1 MTRRPQNHKQ
11 HYADDIPVE
20 ELLDEVSAYERKA
33 LPKNTKRAYAADWA
47 DFLAWCVKKRLAALP
62 AKPDTVAMYLTT
74 RARTHKVSSLSRR
87 LTVIGKLHKAQG
99 QPNPVT
105 DERVKRVWR
114 GIMRDKGEAQTR
126 KKPALVKDLRKM
138 MAVLPEGL
146 AGVRDRAILLFGFA
160 GAMRRS
166 EIVALNWGDLELTDD
181 GFAVQIRRGKT
192 DQTGKGRRIG
202 IPYGSY
208 PETCPV
214 KAMLAW
220 IEAAEIERGPLFR
233 KVNRHGHLEG
243 TRLSDQSVAFIVKR
257 SMKAAGVSPANFAG
271 HSLRAGLATAAA
283 MAGADERTIQEQTGH
298 KSLKV
303 LRTYIR
309 EGSLFRNNAA
319 KKAGL

>member
-1 MTRRPQNHKQ
+1 MTRRTQRDHRQ
-11 HYADDIPVE
+11 LGEDVSVE
-20 ELLDEVSAYERKA
+20 DLLDEMADYERKA
-33 LPKNTKRAYAADWA
+33 LPPNTKRAYASDWA
-47 DFLAWCVKKRLAALP
+47 DFLAWCVRKRVPALP
-62 AKPDTVAMYLTT
+62 AKPDTVAVYLTA

-87 LTVIGKLHKAQG
+87 LTVIGKVHKAQG
-99 QPNPVT
+99 VPNPVP

-114 GIMRDKGEAQTR
+114 GILRDKGEAQTR

-138 MAVLPEGL
+138 IDVLPEGL
-146 AGVRDRAILLFGFA
+146 AGVRDRALLLFGFA

-166 EIVALNWGDLELTDD
+166 ELDGLNWGDLELSDE
-181 GFAVQIRRGKT
+181 GFAVNIRRGKT
-192 DQTGKGRRIG
+192 DQTGKGRRVG
-202 IPYGSY
+202 IPYGAH

-220 IEAAEIERGPLFR
+220 IEAAGVERGPLFR
-233 KVNRHGHLEG
+233 KVNRHGRLEG
-243 TRLSDQSVAFIVKR
+243 TRLSAYSVAVIVKR
-257 SMKAAGVSPANFAG
+257 SVKAAGISPANFAG